1 MLVIQYGKE
10 VLIPFFNKLFPYQMH
25 VHPEWFVKSKVSK
38 IPNFWC
44 FYIFAPMKLRIFLLF
59 LLVFAGTH
67 KAYSCTNLMV
77 TKGASADGSSMLT
90 YAADSHTRYGCLPFY
105 PAALYP
111 KATLMDIYE
120 WGTHRY
126 LGKITQ
132 AHETFS
138 VVGNMN
144 EHQVIIG
151 ESTWGGL
158 SNHRDPNGL
167 VDYGSLMY
175 ICLQRSRTARQ
186 ALDIFIRLA
195 NEYGYASSGESIS
208 FADPNEIWFMDV
220 IAKAPRMEN
229 GKNKNKG
236 IVWVAIRLPDGTISA
251 HANQARIRTFPLD
264 DPENCLY
271 APDVISH
278 AREEGLYQGPDHLF
292 SFADTYGPADGSTV
306 RACDARVWAFFNK
319 HGAEDMAPYLSYAL
333 GHDLSRPMPLYVKA
347 KEKLTLKQVADMMRD
362 HYDDTPMDMTCDIG
376 AGGHAKPYRWRPMSF
391 EVDGKTYLNERA
403 IVTQQTGF
411 WFVGQA
417 RSEFPNHI
425 GGIFWFAVD
434 DAGTSPLTPIYS
446 SSLEVSPH
454 YALGQGASMVQY
466 SPHSMF
472 WLCNRVAHFAYL
484 RYNQIGAE
492 VREVLDAHELAR
504 LKEIPDIDRHALEI
518 WKKDPAQARRFLTD
532 YSLQTAADLFKRWQE
547 LDIYLLVK
555 YIDGNIKRQNPDGSF
570 MTNGHSDSIPPA
582 PVYGG
587 YDQRWKEAVVKDT
600 GKKLL
605 MP

>member
-1 MLVIQYGKE
+1 
-10 VLIPFFNKLFPYQMH
+10 
-25 VHPEWFVKSKVSK
+25 
-38 IPNFWC
+38 
-44 FYIFAPMKLRIFLLF
+44 MKLRTLLF
-59 LLVFAGTH
+59 SLVFILSANQ
-67 KAYSCTNLMV
+67 AFSCTNLMV
-77 TKGASADGSSMLT
+77 TKGASADGSCMVT
-90 YAADSHTRYGCLPFY
+90 YAADSHTRYGCLAFY

-111 KATLMDIYE
+111 AGTFMNVRE
-120 WGTHRY
+120 WGTNRY
-126 LGKITQ
+126 LGKIPQVT
-132 AHETFS
+132 ATYS

-158 SNHRDPNGL
+158 SEHRDPQGI

-175 ICLQRSRTARQ
+175 ICLQRARTARE
-186 ALDIFIRLA
+186 AIEIFTSLA

-208 FADPNEIWFMDV
+208 FADPNEVWFMDV
-220 IAKAPRMEN
+220 IAKAPHMKN
-229 GKNKNKG
+229 GINTNKG

-251 HANQARIRTFPLD
+251 HANQARIRTFPLN

-271 APDVISH
+271 APDVIEH
-278 AREEGLYQGPDHLF
+278 ARETGLYNGPDNLF
-292 SFADTYGPADGSTV
+292 SFAETYGPADGSTV
-306 RACDARVWAFFNK
+306 RGCDARVWAFFNK
-319 HGAEDMAPYLSYAL
+319 HGAEDMAPYLPYAL
-333 GHDLSRPMPLYVKA
+333 GHDLSRPLPLYVQA

-376 AGGHAKPYRWRPMSF
+376 AGGHELPYRWRPMTF
-391 EVDGKTYLNERA
+391 EVDGETYLNERA

-417 RSEFPNHI
+417 RSGMPDHL

-454 YALGQGASMVQY
+454 YALGQGASMLEY
-466 SPHSMF
+466 SPNSMF

-492 VREVLDAHELAR
+492 VRRVLDAHEHAR
-504 LKEIPDIDRHALEI
+504 INEIPSVDKQALEL
-518 WKKDPAQARRFLTD
+518 WEEDPLLARRFLTD
-532 YSLQTAADLFKRWQE
+532 YSLRTASDLFKRWQE

-555 YIDGNIKRQNPDGSF
+555 YIDGNIKKQNPDGSF
-570 MTNGHSDSIPPA
+570 MTNGHADSIPP
-582 PVYGG
+582 PPIYGG
-587 YDQRWKEAVVKDT
+587 YDQRWKETVVKDT
-600 GKKLL
+600 GEKLL
-605 MP
+605 LP